1 MTDTT
6 ATPPAE
12 QSSDAQLPENID
24 AALAEMERAEA
35 GLTDSPIA
43 EQSAEPAAK
52 PDDKPAD
59 DAEADADAKSD
70 DRPRGDPRVALREER
85 ERRRAAEAE
94 VQKSRQNLAQMAA
107 VLQALRQQLPQQPA
121 PQAQQEP
128 VPDFNQDPAGYLR
141 YQVETLRNQ
150 LSTVNAEIQ
159 RRAQLEAAQQQFA
172 EAVSTV
178 NRFESEFA
186 QSNPDYYDAV
196 DYMRERLAKKL
207 EITGTPKDQI
217 PAMVAQ
223 QMRTFGLM
231 KLRAGQNPAEQIFA
245 LAKLEGYTGPRE
257 STAAKLST
265 VAQGQAASRG
275 ARPSAPATPGKL
287 TPEAMAQ
294 MSYSELAKL
303 DDDAWR
309 RAWEQ

>member
-1 MTDTT
+1 MTDTNT
-6 ATPPAE
+6 AT
-12 QSSDAQLPENID
+12 SDVQLPENVD
-24 AALAEMERAEA
+24 AALAEMERVES
-35 GLTDSPIA
+35 GLP
-43 EQSAEPAAK
+43 EGSAPEPSDAQ
-52 PDDKPAD
+52 PDAQNADEKPAD
-59 DAEADADAKSD
+59 DAAESDAKPD

-94 VQKSRQNLAQMAA
+94 VQKARENLAQMAA
-107 VLQALRQQLPQQPA
+107 VLHAMRQQLPKNQQQP
-121 PQAQQEP
+121 EP
-128 VPDFNQDPAGYLR
+128 AEQPPDFNQDPAGYLR

-159 RRAQLEAAQQQFA
+159 RRAQLESAQQQFA

-217 PAMVAQ
+217 PGIVAQ
-223 QMRTFGLM
+223 QMRTFGIV

-257 STAAKLST
+257 STSAKLSA
-265 VAQGQAASRG
+265 VAQGQAGSRG
-275 ARPSAPATPGKL
+275 ARPSAPATQGKL
-287 TPEAMAQ
+287 TPESLAQ

-303 DDDAWR
+303 DDDAWQ